1 VKFALPRSAAALRPA
16 ILAAVVGWA
25 LAAPPGAQAA
35 LSVAFDFS
43 PASPLTGE
51 TVTFSSS
58 STGMVEPQLWD
69 LDGDGACDD
78 ATGPSAQR
86 SFSTP
91 GTYTVRLCVTDGVD
105 EGSLKRS
112 VTVQNRP
119 PTAAFTYAP
128 AAPFTGDS
136 VLLTSTSLDADGPIA
151 GLAWDLD
158 GDGAF
163 DNGSGV
169 SASVSFPSAGTY
181 TIRLAVTDRDGATA
195 TAAQAIAVADRPPEL
210 LSPFPIVRLVGTVT
224 SKGTRIRSLTAEA
237 PQGATVRIECRG
249 RGCPFRSQTRAA
261 RSRRSAHSEADTS
274 KRVRIRRL
282 RRRTLRPG
290 AVLEVWITKQD
301 TIGKY
306 TRFRIRK
313 RKAPKRTDLCVM
325 PGSATP
331 AACPPS

>member
-16 ILAAVVGWA
+16 LLAAVVGWV
-25 LAAPPGAQAA
+25 LVAPSGAQAA
-35 LSVAFDFS
+35 LSVSFSFS

-58 STGMVEPQLWD
+58 STGVVEPQLWD

-78 ATGPSAQR
+78 ATGPSAER
-86 SFSTP
+86 SFPTA

-105 EGSLKRS
+105 ENVLKRT

-128 AAPFTGDS
+128 ASPFTGDS

-151 GLAWDLD
+151 SLAWDLD
-158 GDGAF
+158 NDGAF

-181 TIRLAVTDRDGATA
+181 TVKLAVSDRDGAA
-195 TAAQAIAVADRPPEL
+195 AIAAQTIAVADPPPEL

-237 PQGATVRIECRG
+237 PDGATVRIECRG

-261 RSRRSAHSEADTS
+261 RNGRAVHTEAGSS

-290 AVLEVWITKQD
+290 AVLEVWITKQG

-313 RKAPKRTDLCVM
+313 RKAPRRTDLCVM
-325 PGSATP
+325 PGGVTP
-331 AACPPS
+331 VACPSA